1 MSIRVRLTLWYV
13 VALCA
18 GLVLFAA
25 AVLWQTEQLTI
36 ASLDHTLEDRAHDV
50 AADLVVSP
58 TLTLRPH
65 APDESSRD
73 LGVIAT
79 WVRVLDARG
88 RPVVQQGPSPSSLPR
103 AALTDVTPGLKTWT
117 TATSVFGGAE
127 THAFVR
133 PVFDH
138 QGRRVATVQVI
149 TTTTQVDEVRQ
160 RLLLAMG
167 VAGALI
173 VLVGALGAL
182 FLADRAMRQV
192 AHIARLAGAIGADD
206 LHRRVGSEVWGPGR
220 EPRDELGRL
229 ARTFDAMLA
238 RLQAAHEQR
247 RRLTADVAHEL
258 GTPIAAIV
266 SGAELALRHAR
277 SVEEN
282 HTALRHIVDEGRYLD
297 RVLDDLLVLTRAD
310 AGALAL
316 RRELVE
322 IDEVC
327 RQAAHA
333 LAPLARERGIFL
345 EMDLPPHAVLV
356 RGDELRL
363 AQVVR
368 NLLDNAL
375 RYTPAEGMVTLTLRQ
390 EGSGGHGEAGP
401 TVAIDVSD
409 TGPGI
414 PPDEVDHIFERFHR
428 AAPVVQTERDG
439 RGRRGGSGLGLAICA
454 AIVRAHDG
462 DIRLAPDHAPGAR
475 VVVTLPGLASVDP
488 VA

>member
-1 MSIRVRLTLWYV
+1 MSIRVRLTLWH
-13 VALCA
+13 VALLCA
-18 GLVLFAA
+18 GLALFAGT
-25 AVLWQTEQLTI
+25 VLWQTEQLTR
-36 ASLDHTLEDRAHDV
+36 ASIDQTLQDRAHDV
-50 AADLVVSP
+50 AGDLVTSP
-58 TLTLRPH
+58 TVALRTG

-73 LGVIAT
+73 PGVIAT
-79 WVRVLDARG
+79 WIRVLDTRG
-88 RPVVQQGPSPSSLPR
+88 RPVVQQGPSLSLLPR
-103 AALTDVTPGLKTWT
+103 ATLTDVTPGLRTWT
-117 TATSVFGGAE
+117 TSTSVFGGAE
-127 THAFVR
+127 IRAFVR
-133 PVFDH
+133 AVFDR
-138 QGRRVATVQVI
+138 QGRRVATVQVL
-149 TTTTQVDEVRQ
+149 TTTAQVDAVRQ

-167 VAGALI
+167 IAGALI

-182 FLADRAMRQV
+182 VLADRALRPV

-206 LHRRVGSEVWGPGR
+206 LHRRVGAEIWGAGR

-282 HTALRHIVDEGRYLD
+282 HAALRHIVDEGRYLD

-310 AGALAL
+310 VGALAL
-316 RRELVE
+316 QRELVE

-333 LAPLARERGIFL
+333 LAPLARERDISMGV
-345 EMDLPPHAVLV
+345 DLPPHAVLV

-363 AQVVR
+363 GQVVR

-375 RYTPAEGMVTLTLRQ
+375 RYTPPGGGVALTLRQ
-390 EGSGGHGEAGP
+390 EGGASHGGAGP
-401 TVAIDVSD
+401 TVTIDVSD

-428 AAPVVQTERDG
+428 AAPVGQTERDG

-454 AIVRAHDG
+454 AIIRAHG
-462 DIRLAPDHAPGAR
+462 GAIRVAPDHAPGAR
-475 VVVTLPGLASVDP
+475 VVVTLPGLATVDP
-488 VA
+488 VV